1 VLPDTGRYPGL
12 AERAAALDAADPL
25 AALRDRFL
33 LPAGLVYLDGNSLGA
48 LPAAVPPAVEDAVRR
63 QWGTSLIRSW
73 NEHAWWQAPLR
84 VGDAIGR
91 LIGAAPGQTVVGG
104 DSTSIQIYNALTA
117 AARLRPGRPLLVTD
131 PVTSRPTGTSRRR
144 PPACSASRCAR

>member
-1 VLPDTGRYPGL
+1 MLPDTGRYPT

-25 AALRDRFL
+25 AGLRHRFL
-33 LPAGLVYLDGNSLGA
+33 LPADVVYLDGNSLGA

-63 QWGTSLIRSW
+63 QWGAGLIRSW
-73 NEHAWWQAPLR
+73 NSHAWWEAPLR

-104 DSTSIQIYNALTA
+104 DSTS
-117 AARLRPGRPLLVTD
+117 
-131 PVTSRPTGTSRRR
+131 SRSSTRSRRPR
-144 PPACSASRCAR
+144 GCVPAGRCWPPTPITSPPTATSPRRSPARSASRCAR

>member
-1 VLPDTGRYPGL
+1 MLPDTGRYPEL

-73 NEHAWWQAPLR
+73 NEHGWWKAPLR
-84 VGDAIGR
+84 VGDAVGR
-91 LIGAAPGQTVVGG
+91 LIGAAPGQTVVG
-104 DSTSIQIYNALTA
+104 DSTSIQIFNALSA
-117 AARLRPGRPLLVTD
+117 AVRLRPGRPLLAVD
-131 PVTSRPTGTSRRR
+131 PEIGRHTSELQSP
-144 PPACSASRCAR
+144 C

>member
-1 VLPDTGRYPGL
+1 MLPDTGRYPEL

-48 LPAAVPPAVEDAVRR
+48 LPAAVPAVVEDAVRR

-73 NEHAWWQAPLR
+73 N
-84 VGDAIGR
+84 
-91 LIGAAPGQTVVGG
+91 
-104 DSTSIQIYNALTA
+104 
-117 AARLRPGRPLLVTD
+117 
-131 PVTSRPTGTSRRR
+131 
-144 PPACSASRCAR
+144 

>member
-1 VLPDTGRYPGL
+1 MLPDTGRYPEL

-25 AALRDRFL
+25 AALRARFL

-73 NEHAWWQAPLR
+73 NDHAWWQAPLR
-84 VGDAIGR
+84 V
-91 LIGAAPGQTVVGG
+91 
-104 DSTSIQIYNALTA
+104 
-117 AARLRPGRPLLVTD
+117 
-131 PVTSRPTGTSRRR
+131 
-144 PPACSASRCAR
+144 